1 MKALYHHGRKGLPYG
16 TDLNIYSGCSHG
28 CIYCYARA
36 NYAARRDVPYTDFQ
50 ISLLRHGIVKALD
63 MELYNLNREVKEM
76 PVINIGGSCDSYQ
89 PPEAINTAM
98 RDILA
103 ILIKYKVPA
112 VLSTKSVFI
121 IRDLDLI
128 DSLASTAHVNV
139 SITIT
144 SENHSVS
151 HKIEPGASPPAD
163 RIAALKELSRTRA
176 FTGLHYFPV
185 IPFIGDRRETV
196 EASAGTDA
204 ASDSGCSYIM
214 PGFLYLRGNIRPMF
228 MDGIRV
234 QFPHLADRFQ
244 ELYKKGSADQHYKS
258 NFYKMFYS
266 ITGRKNLCTDYRK
279 FLPASC
285 VNSPDKLS

>member
-36 NYAARRDVPYTDFQ
+36 NYAARRGVPYTDFQ

-63 MELYNLNREVKEM
+63 MELYNLSKEM
-76 PVINIGGSCDSYQ
+76 KGMPAVNIGGSCDSYQ
-89 PPEAINTAM
+89 PPESINAAM

-103 ILIKYKVPA
+103 LLIKYKVPA
-112 VLSTKSVFI
+112 ILSTKSSLI

-128 DSLASTAHVNV
+128 DSLASAAHVNV

-144 SENHSVS
+144 SESNTVS
-151 HKIEPGASPPAD
+151 SKIEPGASPPAD

-185 IPFIGDRRETV
+185 IPFIGDNLNTV
-196 EASAGTDA
+196 EALTAA

-214 PGFLYLRGNIRPMF
+214 LGFLYLRGNIRQMF
-228 MDGIRV
+228 MEGIRA
-234 QFPHLADRFQ
+234 QFPDLAAGFQ
-244 ELYKKGSADQHYKS
+244 ELYRKGSADQQYKT
-258 NFYKMFYS
+258 NFYRMFYS
-266 ITGRKNLCTDYRK
+266 ISDRKNLCTDYRK